1 MLILVAVTIN
11 LATNGGLFTKS
22 RKATRDTEEQ
32 AIYDQIV
39 SAMEL
44 KDDGKINPSDTFES
58 FKKKFTSYEIEA
70 KGESTGS
77 KIVFTVK
84 GARDTYTY
92 TITEDEIII
101 GEKESQNQDEID
113 WNSYVNGET
122 VPTFTI
128 NSAIPTK
135 DWANWPTTNYNG
147 KGPNEVRFQII
158 RNSDSYIWD
167 YEYSDSEKCFTIFHD
182 DYESY
187 SYYWNASDSPL
198 GKIGWVFKQTPSAT
212 PTEADTLPVFTDCTI
227 ELYDTVPDNEKTE
240 YAEKLNTFLKDIFI
254 LVNE

>member
-70 KGESTGS
+70 KGESTAS

-101 GEKESQNQDEID
+101 GEKEPQNQGEID
-113 WNSYVNGET
+113 WNKYVNGET
-122 VPTFTI
+122 VPKFTI
-128 NSAIPTK
+128 NSVIPTK
-135 DWANWPTTNYNG
+135 EWDKWPTTNYDG

-158 RNSDSYIWD
+158 INNSDPWD
-167 YEYSDSEKCFTIFHD
+167 YQYEKDNKCFSIFHGD
-182 DYESY
+182 NESY
-187 SYYWNASDSPL
+187 DYYWNESDSPI
-198 GKIGWVFKQTPSAT
+198 GKAGWIFKPTNGTPIV
-212 PTEADTLPVFTDCTI
+212 ADTLPEFTNCTI